1 LIVILVALK
10 SKVAIPSRL
19 LLLTLLLP
27 SISKKS
33 SQTAFGAIIGG
44 IFVAITLMSV
54 WQRYSKL
61 LCYWQPLPKQT

>member
-1 LIVILVALK
+1 MLVISLISANASPWFIVIDIVNPVVVGNKFWLLFCCTK

-33 SQTAFGAIIGG
+33 SQTAFGAI
-44 IFVAITLMSV
+44 L
-54 WQRYSKL
+54 
-61 LCYWQPLPKQT
+61 